1 MAAYTPPP
9 PHRIPLPTRTPT
21 RTKVISRGRSRLCA
35 LVEVGGL
42 AVALLSLYLPW
53 LSTGRGEQIT
63 ALGITDLIDVRSVA
77 PVLYLGL
84 VGMLLLV
91 AATAGTRLGAF
102 ALAAAVVA
110 AGALVGHLA
119 FVWILIASTGEAE
132 PMLSGLPA
140 DASVTFGPYVAA
152 LGFVT
157 VAAVSAWAAFTAEY
171 VHPDPGSGHRTMD
184 ARVI

>member
-21 RTKVISRGRSRLCA
+21 RTKVISRGRNRLCA
-35 LVEVGGL
+35 LVGVGGL

-77 PVLYLGL
+77 PVLFLGL
-84 VGMLLLV
+84 VGLLLLV
-91 AATAGTRLGAF
+91 VATAASRLGTF
-102 ALAAAVVA
+102 ALSAAVVA
-110 AGALVGHLA
+110 SGALVGHLA
-119 FVWILIASTGEAE
+119 FVWVLLVSTGATE

-157 VAAVSAWAAFTAEY
+157 VAVVSAWAAVTAEY
-171 VHPDPGSGHRTMD
+171 VHPGSGRRPMD
-184 ARVI
+184 PRVV

>member
-1 MAAYTPPP
+1 M
-9 PHRIPLPTRTPT
+9 
-21 RTKVISRGRSRLCA
+21 
-35 LVEVGGL
+35 EVGGL

-91 AATAGTRLGAF
+91 AATAVTRLGAF